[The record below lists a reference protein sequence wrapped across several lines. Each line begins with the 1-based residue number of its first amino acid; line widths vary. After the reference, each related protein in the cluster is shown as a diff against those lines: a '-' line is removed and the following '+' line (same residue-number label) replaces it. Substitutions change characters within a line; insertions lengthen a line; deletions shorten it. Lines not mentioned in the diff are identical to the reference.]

1 MNATFLRPIIRTG
14 FALMMVSLSFGLS
27 PGASWSQQAPAK
39 PGQATLAAILEAT
52 AKYCEAVKEMALF
65 FVCTERVSEKENF
78 FTRGPRGARSMSSDI
93 LRVSDAKTRTFV
105 YEYQIIKVKDDIREN
120 RILIEEDGQKRHQ
133 EDAELTTLKI
143 SARNVVYG
151 PVGFFSRYWQ
161 DQFRY
166 EVLGREPLGRKEAI
180 VVSVVPAI
188 EREENNNRGRA
199 WIGAED
205 FRILR
210 LELEPP
216 FAEDSAVLMGDQNA
230 AVGAKYYRHITWT
243 IDYGVETKGILFP
256 SRQTIREW
264 YRSDTGFSTI
274 KREVVFD
281 YSNYKFF
288 TVEVSVK
295 LH

>member
-1 MNATFLRPIIRTG
+1 
-14 FALMMVSLSFGLS
+14 MVFLSFGRS
-27 PGASWSQQAPAK
+27 AGAFSSQHTPAK
-39 PGQATLAAILEAT
+39 PGQATLAALLEAT

-78 FTRGPRGARSMSSDI
+78 FTRGPGGARSTPDL
-93 LRVSDAKTRTFV
+93 LRVNDVKTRAFV
-105 YEYQIIKVKDDIREN
+105 YEYQIIKVKDNIREN
-120 RILIEEDGQKRHQ
+120 RILIEENGKKRHR
-133 EDAELTTLKI
+133 EDAELATLKI

-161 DQFRY
+161 DHFRY
-166 EVLGREPLGRKEAI
+166 QVLGREPLGRKEAI
-180 VVSVVPAI
+180 VVSVVPTI

-199 WIGAED
+199 WIRAGD

-210 LELEPP
+210 LEIEPP
-216 FAEDSAVLMGDQNA
+216 LAEDSAVLIGNQNA
-230 AVGAKYYRHITWT
+230 AVGAKYYRRITWT
-243 IDYGVETKGILFP
+243 IDFGVETKGILFP

-281 YSNYKFF
+281 YSHYKFF
-288 TVEVSVK
+288 TVEVSVRRP
-295 LH
+295 